1 MAVVNLYCTNNF
13 EIPMMDL
20 TFADAALVRAEKL
33 LVCMRVFSVSE
44 NNIIISPNS
53 EWTEIGLC

>member
-44 NNIIISPNS
+44 KNIIISPNS

>member
-13 EIPMMDL
+13 EIPMMDQ

-33 LVCMRVFSVSE
+33 LVCMHVFFRLSK
-44 NNIIISPNS
+44 
-53 EWTEIGLC
+53 